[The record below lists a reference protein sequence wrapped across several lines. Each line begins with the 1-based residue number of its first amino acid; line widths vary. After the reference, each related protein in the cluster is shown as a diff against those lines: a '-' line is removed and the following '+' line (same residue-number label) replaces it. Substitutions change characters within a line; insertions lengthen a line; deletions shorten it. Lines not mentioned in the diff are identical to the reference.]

1 MSFTA
6 INRTHAHGAAAAL
19 LSILFLATVP
29 SVLHAQHGWQLM
41 HPRPGEQPLTE
52 TSLLNVHFV
61 DRLTG
66 FIVGYHG
73 TVLRTTDGEH
83 WEKLDIPIMP
93 DPAPQLWAVTSD
105 ETGNVYVGGGGV
117 PDGSGGV
124 LWRSTDLGENW
135 EDISMAPEFDIV
147 ELLFTDPS
155 TVYAIGDSGNV
166 GWVHQDRQAVIRK
179 STDAGVT
186 WRTVANEVSR
196 TAPGLGVCMRDIQ
209 FPSRDTGWAVGEHA
223 MLLRSVD
230 GGESW
235 EYFDTWSHI
244 DLYGLHFF
252 SGAEGFVY
260 GEGRGMPNTVS
271 GGMTW
276 DTLWHNWGYI
286 FDSYFVRPDLGFACN
301 RGIERTTDRGR
312 TWTWDVL
319 ETLDPA
325 HPNATPQ
332 FRAMT
337 FSDPLHGWAVGD
349 GGVIY
354 RTTSGGVVS
363 AASPP
368 SPREIAMS
376 VCPQPLDPRMHSG
389 VVTVTLPASQ
399 HIRLVLH
406 DLLGRPVRELYQ
418 GMLTA
423 GRHSL
428 RLQTHANLSPGV
440 YFLVLRTA
448 ERRISEKMLVQ
459 E

>member
-1 MSFTA
+1 MSCTA
-6 INRTHAHGAAAAL
+6 INRTHAHSAAAAL
-19 LSILFLATVP
+19 LCLLFLAAVP
-29 SVLHAQHGWQLM
+29 SLSHAQHGWQLM

-73 TVLRTTDGEH
+73 TVLRTTDGEN
-83 WEKLDIPIMP
+83 WERLDISVMP

-105 ETGNVYVGGGGV
+105 EAGKVYVGGGGV

-124 LWRSTDLGENW
+124 LWRSTDLGASW
-135 EDISMAPEFDIV
+135 EDISMEPEFDIV
-147 ELLFTDPS
+147 ELYFTDAS
-155 TVYAIGDSGNV
+155 TLYAIGDSGNV
-166 GWVHQDRQAVIRK
+166 GWVHQGRQAVIRK
-179 STDAGVT
+179 STDAGLT
-186 WRTVANEVSR
+186 WHTVANEASR

-235 EYFDTWSHI
+235 QYLDTWSRI

-260 GEGRGMPNTVS
+260 GEGSWMPHTMN
-271 GGMTW
+271 GGITW
-276 DTLWHNWGYI
+276 DTLVHNHGYI
-286 FDSYFVRPDLGFACN
+286 SDDDFVSPDLGFACN
-301 RGIERTTDRGR
+301 RGIERTTDRGY
-312 TWTWDVL
+312 TWTWDVI

-349 GGVIY
+349 NGVIY

-363 AASPP
+363 AAAPP
-368 SPREIAMS
+368 SPRGIAMS
-376 VCPQPLDPRMHSG
+376 VHPQPLDPRMHNG
-389 VVTVTLPASQ
+389 IVTITLPASQ
-399 HIRLVLH
+399 HVRLQLY
-406 DLLGRPVRELYQ
+406 DALGRPVRDIHGGTLNS
-418 GMLTA
+418 

-428 RLQTHANLSPGV
+428 RLDVDANVAPGV
-440 YFLVLRTA
+440 YFIVLLTSKNRVSKSIVI
-448 ERRISEKMLVQ
+448 R
-459 E
+459 